1 MTDLDTP
8 TRQLKVYISNSK
20 CTISEPM
27 YMNLRKSALV
37 SVVGELPGIATL
49 TLPTENQTVVELIL
63 AYLRYGCLPHKVH
76 PLLYPDLELSLRY
89 LATEDIRLV
98 TLNENILNKFSL
110 IDKKSNSRSTLYYVY
125 DKNTRA
131 LADIEAVVCRYPV
144 ILEPKKVMRLPA
156 TLQTALNRIFR
167 CRRCNRY
174 KFTTSILT
182 NIACLIVAG
191 GCLQFMHNP
200 RSIPCDDADVDFFI
214 VGPSQVNLEAIIHQV
229 GLIYEQYFG
238 EYWVMRTPY
247 AVTFFRVARFHK
259 NVVQIV
265 LKQYKTV
272 EQLLDTFD
280 IDASCF
286 AYTGL
291 HLVSNSRGL
300 RSLELGGN
308 IVSIHR
314 QSPSYVGRLLK
325 YHRKYGFGIYDPGY
339 IPSRVVTCTPPVT
352 GLAHL
357 LHIIRNN
364 QKLPSD
370 IGYSRGSS
378 VADSISLTQLVH
390 RVQRVL
396 YVSQSKQP
404 FILRYNNCEVFCLSD
419 SERDNFVSLIETPV
433 VHSWYTQAYGGKVEQ
448 RLEPQTTQDVS
459 NWQLNL
465 GCGTVL
471 CQAGISQVV
480 Y

>member
-1 MTDLDTP
+1 MTALDTP
-8 TRQLKVYISNSK
+8 TSQLRVYISNSK

-63 AYLRYGCLPHKVH
+63 AYLRYGCLPHRVH

-98 TLNENILNKFSL
+98 TLNEAILNKFSL

-125 DKNTRA
+125 NKTTQA
-131 LADIEAVVCRYPV
+131 LADIETDVCQYPV
-144 ILEPKKVMRLPA
+144 ILEPKKVIKLPA
-156 TLQTALNRIFR
+156 TLKTALNSVFR
-167 CRRCNRY
+167 CRRCRRY
-174 KFTTSILT
+174 EFTTSLLS

-191 GCLQFMHNP
+191 GCLQFTHNP
-200 RSIPCDDADVDFFI
+200 RSTPCDDADMDFFI
-214 VGPSQVNLEAIIHQV
+214 VGPAKVDFATLIHQV

-238 EYWVMRTPY
+238 EYFVMRTAY
-247 AVTFFRVARFHK
+247 AVTFFRVRRFHK
-259 NVVQIV
+259 NTVQII

-272 EQLLDTFD
+272 EQLLATFD

-286 AYTGL
+286 AYNGVW
-291 HLVSNSRGL
+291 LVSNSRGL

-314 QSPSYVGRLLK
+314 QSPSYVCRLLK
-325 YHRKYGFGIYDPGY
+325 YHQKYGFGIYDPGY
-339 IPSRVVTCTPPVT
+339 IPSRVVACTPPLS

-357 LHIIRNN
+357 LHNIKNN
-364 QKLPSD
+364 QSPTFD
-370 IGYSRGSS
+370 HGYNRGSS
-378 VADSISLTQLVH
+378 VAESTSLTQLVH

-396 YVSQSKQP
+396 YISQSKQP
-404 FILRYNNCEVFCLSD
+404 FILRYNNCEVFSLSE
-419 SERDNFVSLIETPV
+419 SEQANFVCLVEIPV
-433 VHSWYTQAYGGKVEQ
+433 VHSWYAQAYGGQVDPGVE
-448 RLEPQTTQDVS
+448 PPITQDVS
-459 NWQLNL
+459 DWQLDL

-471 CQAGISQVV
+471 CRTGLSHVF
-480 Y
+480 